1 MAKTTAA
8 ELARAYA
15 SRERSVVE
23 VARECLDTIAAQDG
37 QVGAFLTIAD
47 DVIGQAERAQAML
60 DAGEGKP
67 LTGVPIALKDNLS
80 TRGVRTTCASKILDN
95 YVPPFDATVVAK
107 LKEQG
112 AIIIGKTNL
121 DEFAM
126 GTSTENSAYQLTR
139 NPWNLECSP
148 GGSSGGSAAAVAA
161 GFTPLS
167 LGSDTGGSIRQPA
180 SLCGLAGF
188 KPTYGRVSRY
198 GLVAFGSSL
207 DQIGPFALNVE
218 DTALIAE
225 AISGHDPRDSTSLP
239 HAPIS
244 AADIKKGSMKGLRVA
259 VPKEFFGDSMHAGV
273 RSVVEAALDKMRAEG
288 AILEEVSLPSIQ
300 YGVTTYYII
309 APAEASSNLARFDG
323 IRYGPRADGEGHIA
337 VTEKSRAQGFGHEV
351 KARIMIGT
359 YALSAGYYDAYYLRA
374 QQVRGLMVQEFNQI
388 FEKYDVIAGP
398 TSPLPA
404 FKLGELKND
413 PMALKLLDFC
423 TIPANMLGG
432 PAISIN
438 AGLADGLPV
447 GIHFMAPVLADEK
460 LLQVAY
466 AAEQVLGA
474 TVRAPFP

>member
-1 MAKTTAA
+1 MAKLTAA
-8 ELARAYA
+8 EMARAFA
-15 SRERSVVE
+15 ARELSVSE
-23 VARECLDTIAAQDG
+23 VAQSCLDTIAAQDER
-37 QVGAFLTIAD
+37 VGAFLTLAD
-47 DVIGQAERAQAML
+47 DVAAQADRAQAMIDSG
-60 DAGEGKP
+60 DAKP

-80 TRGVRTTCASKILDN
+80 TKGLRTTCASKILGD
-95 YVPPFDATVVAK
+95 YIPPYDATVVAK

-126 GTSTENSAYQLTR
+126 GTSTENSAFQLTR
-139 NPWNLECSP
+139 NPWDLERSP
-148 GGSSGGSAAAVAA
+148 GGSSGGSAASVAA

-180 SLCGLAGF
+180 SLCGIAGF

-218 DTALIAE
+218 DSALLAS

-239 HAPIS
+239 HEPIS
-244 AADIKKGSMKGLRVA
+244 TADLKAGSLKGLRVA
-259 VPKEFFGDSMHAGV
+259 VPKEFFGDSMHAGL
-273 RSVVEAALDKMRAEG
+273 RAVVEASLDTLRREG

-323 IRYGPRADGEGHIA
+323 IRYGPRAEGTGHIS
-337 VTEKSRAQGFGHEV
+337 VVERTRAEGFGHEV

-374 QQVRGLMVQEFNQI
+374 QQVRGLMVQEFNQV
-388 FEKYDVIAGP
+388 FAKYDVVVGP

-404 FKLGELKND
+404 FRLGELKND

-423 TIPANMLGG
+423 TIPANMLGC

-438 AGLADGLPV
+438 AGLTDGLPV
-447 GIHFMAPVLADEK
+447 GLHFMAPALADER
-460 LLQVAY
+460 LLQIAY
-466 AAEQVLGA
+466 ATEQALGA
-474 TVRAPFP
+474 TMRAPFP

>member
-1 MAKTTAA
+1 MTAA

-23 VARECLDTIAAQDG
+23 VARECLELISTQDA
-37 QVGAFLTIAD
+37 QVGAFLTVAD
-47 DVIGQAERAQAML
+47 DVIAQAELAQAML

-112 AIIIGKTNL
+112 AIIVGKTNL

-139 NPWNLECSP
+139 NPWDLECSP

-218 DTALIAE
+218 DTALISE

-244 AADIKKGSMKGLRVA
+244 AAEIKNGSMKGLRVA

-323 IRYGPRADGEGHIA
+323 IRFGPRADGEGHIA

-447 GIHFMAPVLADEK
+447 GIHLMAPVLADEK
-460 LLQVAY
+460 LLQIAY
-466 AAEQVLGA
+466 ATEQVLGA

>member
-1 MAKTTAA
+1 MAKMTAA

-23 VARECLDTIAAQDG
+23 VARECLELISTQDA
-37 QVGAFLTIAD
+37 QVGAFLTVAD
-47 DVIGQAERAQAML
+47 DVIAQAELAQAML

-112 AIIIGKTNL
+112 AIIVGKTNL

-139 NPWNLECSP
+139 NPWDLECSP

-218 DTALIAE
+218 DTALISE

-244 AADIKKGSMKGLRVA
+244 AAEIKNGSMKGLRVA

-323 IRYGPRADGEGHIA
+323 IRFGPRADGEGHIA

-447 GIHFMAPVLADEK
+447 GIHLMAPVLADEK
-460 LLQVAY
+460 LLQIAY
-466 AAEQVLGA
+466 ATEQVLGA